1 MPLRRPSNC
10 ELAYK
15 TTKVIKRFTTQAP
28 TYPVAQP
35 PLLYRLQLAP
45 CPRAAVCLPHTLRV
59 PMRARAR
66 DRNSGN
72 CSLPLLSLSSAMRRG
87 RGIAGTPIP
96 QSTGHAAL
104 LCEFLS
110 GFARLQQLAVLSLQ
124 AGSHNL
130 RDRLSHLQVV
140 CEGLRI
146 NKSSCHCALTHEL
159 ISFTSISTGRLM
171 RTACKF
177 TIMVKSRCL
186 PLSPGLL
193 YTHIWP

>member
-1 MPLRRPSNC
+1 MSRSFVPLRRPSNC

-35 PLLYRLQLAP
+35 PLLYRLQLAL

-59 PMRARAR
+59 PMRARAS

-72 CSLPLLSLSSAMRRG
+72 CSLPLLSLSSAMRWGGASQAHQYLRVHDMLHCFASFCQG
-87 RGIAGTPIP
+87 LQDCSSLPFCP
-96 QSTGHAAL
+96 CHLQW
-104 LCEFLS
+104 S
-110 GFARLQQLAVLSLQ
+110 G

-140 CEGLRI
+140 YEGLQI
-146 NKSSCHCALTHEL
+146 NKSSCDCA
-159 ISFTSISTGRLM
+159 
-171 RTACKF
+171 RTQLHKHLHWKAAEDCLH
-177 TIMVKSRCL
+177 VYHHGEESVSSR
-186 PLSPGLL
+186 
-193 YTHIWP
+193 